1 MNVTLNSFNSYN
13 QYNNQ
18 NRQCCKP
25 KPQSF
30 TANPAQVA
38 GDVIDLVAEQ
48 ATKEKSGFFKPI
60 TDLYDK
66 FTDKIAEHF
75 TAKIIDSK
83 PMLYIAKK
91 LRNSENLFQHCLT
104 LGSLVTSGLYMEK
117 TLTNDKLD
125 KDRKQTLAVN
135 QGLTFIAST
144 AGAYSLDKYLKNWW
158 ENTTSKYIGTQIDN
172 ENFAKNFKGI
182 NQGIDEINK
191 KLKQNP
197 KGDVNKF
204 AEEVKEALKMPK
216 KGEQGYKGFTD
227 FLEHAV
233 KGAIEDAA
241 DAETSVKTVERLKLD
256 KYTDKLVKNGIIKEE
271 KITNELKGK
280 IKGMGALKSIL
291 VFGFVYRYF
300 VPVVVTKPANWLCEK
315 YLSHKKAKNEA
326 KQDQTQKA

>member
-13 QYNNQ
+13 KYNKQNLQY
-18 NRQCCKP
+18 CKP

-30 TANPAQVA
+30 TANPMQNV
-38 GDVIDLVAEQ
+38 GDVAEQ
-48 ATKEKSGFFKPI
+48 IANQAIKEKSSFFKPFSDFYDRC
-60 TDLYDK
+60 TDG
-66 FTDKIAEHF
+66 IAKHF
-75 TAKIIDSK
+75 TAKIVDSA
-83 PMLYIAKK
+83 PMNAIAEK
-91 LRNSENLFQHCLT
+91 LKNSDNLFQHCLT
-104 LGSLVTSGLYMEK
+104 LGSLITSGLYMEK

-135 QGLTFIAST
+135 QGLTFLVST

-158 ENTTSKYIGTQIDN
+158 ENTTSKYIGTQIND

-197 KGDVNKF
+197 NGDVNKF

-216 KGEQGYKGFTD
+216 KGEKGYAGYTE

-233 KGAIEDAA
+233 KGAIEDA
-241 DAETSVKTVERLKLD
+241 DDCVKSVEKLKLD
-256 KYTDKLVKNGIIKEE
+256 KYTDKLVKNG
-271 KITNELKGK
+271 KIAELSSELKGK
-280 IKGMGALKSIL
+280 IKGMGLLRTML

-300 VPVVVTKPANWLCEK
+300 VPVVVTKPANLLCEK

>member
-13 QYNNQ
+13 KYNKQ

-30 TANPAQVA
+30 TANPMQNV
-38 GDVIDLVAEQ
+38 GDVAEQ
-48 ATKEKSGFFKPI
+48 IANQAIKEKSSFFKPFSDFYDRC
-60 TDLYDK
+60 TDG
-66 FTDKIAEHF
+66 IAKHF
-75 TAKIIDSK
+75 TAKIVDSA
-83 PMLYIAKK
+83 PMNAIAEK
-91 LRNSENLFQHCLT
+91 LKNSDNLFQHCLT
-104 LGSLVTSGLYMEK
+104 LGSLITSGLYMEK

-135 QGLTFIAST
+135 QGLTFLVST

-158 ENTTSKYIGTQIDN
+158 ENTTSKYIGTQIND

-197 KGDVNKF
+197 NGDVNKF

-216 KGEQGYKGFTD
+216 KGEKGYAGYTE

-233 KGAIEDAA
+233 KGAIEDA
-241 DAETSVKTVERLKLD
+241 DDCVKSVEKLKLD
-256 KYTDKLVKNGIIKEE
+256 KYTDKLVKNG
-271 KITNELKGK
+271 KIAELSSELKGK
-280 IKGMGALKSIL
+280 IKGMGLLRTML

-300 VPVVVTKPANWLCEK
+300 VPVVVTKPANLLCEK

>member
-13 QYNNQ
+13 KYNKQ

-30 TANPAQVA
+30 TANPMQNV
-38 GDVIDLVAEQ
+38 GDVAEQ
-48 ATKEKSGFFKPI
+48 IANQAIKEKSSFFKPFSDFYDRC
-60 TDLYDK
+60 TDG
-66 FTDKIAEHF
+66 IAKHF
-75 TAKIIDSK
+75 TSKIVDSK
-83 PMLYIAKK
+83 PMNTIAEK
-91 LRNSENLFQHCLT
+91 LKNSDNLFQHCLT
-104 LGSLVTSGLYMEK
+104 LGSLITSGLYMEK

-135 QGLTFIAST
+135 QGLTFLVST

-158 ENTTSKYIGTQIDN
+158 ENTTSKYIGTQIND

-197 KGDVNKF
+197 NGDVNKF

-216 KGEQGYKGFTD
+216 KGEKGYAGYTE

-233 KGAIEDAA
+233 KGAIEDA
-241 DAETSVKTVERLKLD
+241 DDCVKSVEKLKLD
-256 KYTDKLVKNGIIKEE
+256 KYTDKLVKNG
-271 KITNELKGK
+271 KIAELSSELKGK
-280 IKGMGALKSIL
+280 IKGMGLLRTML

-300 VPVVVTKPANWLCEK
+300 VPVVVTKPANLLCEK

>member
-13 QYNNQ
+13 KYNKQ

-30 TANPAQVA
+30 TANPMQNV
-38 GDVIDLVAEQ
+38 GDVAEQ
-48 ATKEKSGFFKPI
+48 IANQAIKEKSSFFKPFSDFYDRC
-60 TDLYDK
+60 TDG
-66 FTDKIAEHF
+66 IAKHF
-75 TAKIIDSK
+75 TAKIVDSA
-83 PMLYIAKK
+83 PMNAIAEK
-91 LRNSENLFQHCLT
+91 LKNSDNLFQHCLT
-104 LGSLVTSGLYMEK
+104 LGSLITSGLYMEK

-135 QGLTFIAST
+135 QGLTFLVST

-158 ENTTSKYIGTQIDN
+158 ENTTSKYIGTQIND

-197 KGDVNKF
+197 NGDVNKF

-216 KGEQGYKGFTD
+216 KGEKGYTGYTE

-233 KGAIEDAA
+233 KGAIEDA
-241 DAETSVKTVERLKLD
+241 DDCVKSVEKLKLD
-256 KYTDKLVKNGIIKEE
+256 KYTDKLVKNG
-271 KITNELKGK
+271 KIAELSSELKGK
-280 IKGMGALKSIL
+280 IKGMGLLRTML

-300 VPVVVTKPANWLCEK
+300 VPVVVTKPANLLCEK

-326 KQDQTQKA
+326 KQDQAQKA

>member
-13 QYNNQ
+13 QYNKQ
-18 NRQCCKP
+18 NLQCCKP

-30 TANPAQVA
+30 TANPVQNA
-38 GDVIDLVAEQ
+38 GDVIGQIAGQ
-48 ATKEKSGFFKPI
+48 ATKERSGFFKPI

-158 ENTTSKYIGTQIDN
+158 ENTTAKYIGCQIDDN
-172 ENFAKNFKGI
+172 NFGVNFRNINKGI
-182 NQGIDEINK
+182 DKLNK
-191 KLKQNP
+191 KLKENP
-197 KGDVNKF
+197 NGDINAF
-204 AEEVKEALKMPK
+204 ADEIKEALKMPK
-216 KGEQGYKGFTD
+216 EGQKGYNGFTE
-227 FLEHAV
+227 FFEHAV
-233 KGAIEDAA
+233 KGAIQDAA

-256 KYTDKLVKNGIIKEE
+256 KFTNKLVKQGYISELPKELE
-271 KITNELKGK
+271 GK

>member
-25 KPQSF
+25 KPQNF
-30 TANPAQVA
+30 TANPMQNA
-38 GDVIDLVAEQ
+38 GDVAEQ
-48 ATKEKSGFFKPI
+48 IANQAIKEKSGFFKPLSDFYDRC
-60 TDLYDK
+60 TDG
-66 FTDKIAEHF
+66 IAKHF
-75 TAKIIDSK
+75 TAKIVDSK
-83 PMLYIAKK
+83 PMNAIADK
-91 LRNSENLFQHCLT
+91 LKNSDNLFQHCLT
-104 LGSLVTSGLYMEK
+104 LGSLITSGLYMEK

-135 QGLTFIAST
+135 QGLTFLVST

-158 ENTTSKYIGTQIDN
+158 ENTTSKYIGTQINN
-172 ENFAKNFKGI
+172 EDFAKNFKGI

-197 KGDVNKF
+197 DGDVNKI
-204 AEEVKEALKMPK
+204 ADEVKEALKMPK
-216 KGEQGYKGFTD
+216 KGEKGYAGYTE

-233 KGAIEDAA
+233 KGAIEDA
-241 DAETSVKTVERLKLD
+241 DDVVKSVEKLKLN
-256 KYTDKLVKNGIIKEE
+256 KYTDKLVKNGIIRQ
-271 KITNELKGK
+271 TQLTSELNGK
-280 IKGMGALKSIL
+280 IKGMGLLRTML

-315 YLSHKKAKNEA
+315 YLSHKQAKNEA
-326 KQDQTQKA
+326 KQYQTQKA

>member
-13 QYNNQ
+13 KYNKQ
-18 NRQCCKP
+18 NHQCCKP

-30 TANPAQVA
+30 TANPMQNV
-38 GDVIDLVAEQ
+38 GDVAEQ
-48 ATKEKSGFFKPI
+48 IANQAIKEKSSFFKPFSDFYDRC
-60 TDLYDK
+60 TDG
-66 FTDKIAEHF
+66 IAKHF
-75 TAKIIDSK
+75 TAKIVDSA
-83 PMLYIAKK
+83 PMNAIAEK
-91 LRNSENLFQHCLT
+91 LKNSDNLFQHCLT
-104 LGSLVTSGLYMEK
+104 LGSLITSGLYMEK

-135 QGLTFIAST
+135 QGLTFLVST

-158 ENTTSKYIGTQIDN
+158 ENTTSKYIGTQIDD

-197 KGDVNKF
+197 NGDVNKF

-216 KGEQGYKGFTD
+216 KGEKGYTGYTE

-233 KGAIEDAA
+233 KGAIEDA
-241 DAETSVKTVERLKLD
+241 DDCVKSVERLKLD
-256 KYTDKLVKNGIIKEE
+256 KYTDKLVKNG
-271 KITNELKGK
+271 KIAELSSELKGK
-280 IKGMGALKSIL
+280 IKGMGLLRTML

-300 VPVVVTKPANWLCEK
+300 VPVVVTKPANLLCEK

-326 KQDQTQKA
+326 KQDQTQKT

>member
-13 QYNNQ
+13 QYNKQ
-18 NRQCCKP
+18 NLQCCKP

-30 TANPAQVA
+30 TANPMQNV
-38 GDVIDLVAEQ
+38 GDVAEQ
-48 ATKEKSGFFKPI
+48 IANQAIKEKSSFFKPFSDFYDRC
-60 TDLYDK
+60 TDG
-66 FTDKIAEHF
+66 IAKHF
-75 TAKIIDSK
+75 TAKIVDSA
-83 PMLYIAKK
+83 PMNAIAEK
-91 LRNSENLFQHCLT
+91 LKNSDNLFQHCLT
-104 LGSLVTSGLYMEK
+104 LGSLITSGLYMEK

-135 QGLTFIAST
+135 QGLTFLVST

-158 ENTTSKYIGTQIDN
+158 ENTTSKYIGTQIDD

-197 KGDVNKF
+197 NGDVNKF

-216 KGEQGYKGFTD
+216 KGEKGYTGYTE

-233 KGAIEDAA
+233 KGAIEDA
-241 DAETSVKTVERLKLD
+241 DDCVKSVERLKLD
-256 KYTDKLVKNGIIKEE
+256 KYTDKLVKNG
-271 KITNELKGK
+271 KIAELSSELKGK
-280 IKGMGALKSIL
+280 IKGMGLLRTML

-300 VPVVVTKPANWLCEK
+300 VPVVVTKPANLLCEK

>member
-13 QYNNQ
+13 KYNKQ

-30 TANPAQVA
+30 TANPMQNV
-38 GDVIDLVAEQ
+38 GDVAEQ
-48 ATKEKSGFFKPI
+48 IANQAIKEKSSFFKPFSDFYDRC
-60 TDLYDK
+60 TDG
-66 FTDKIAEHF
+66 IAKHF
-75 TAKIIDSK
+75 TAKIVDSA
-83 PMLYIAKK
+83 PMNAIAEK
-91 LRNSENLFQHCLT
+91 LKNSDNLFQHCLT
-104 LGSLVTSGLYMEK
+104 LGSLITSGLYMEK

-135 QGLTFIAST
+135 QGLTFLVST

-158 ENTTSKYIGTQIDN
+158 ENTTSKYIGTQIND

-197 KGDVNKF
+197 NGDVNKF

-216 KGEQGYKGFTD
+216 KGEKGYTGYTE

-233 KGAIEDAA
+233 KGAIEDA
-241 DAETSVKTVERLKLD
+241 DDCVKSVEKLKLD
-256 KYTDKLVKNGIIKEE
+256 KYTDKLVKNG
-271 KITNELKGK
+271 KIAELSSELKGK
-280 IKGMGALKSIL
+280 IKGMGLLRTML

-300 VPVVVTKPANWLCEK
+300 VPVVVTKPANLLCEK

-326 KQDQTQKA
+326 KQDQTPKA

>member
-13 QYNNQ
+13 KYNKQ

-30 TANPAQVA
+30 TANPMQNV
-38 GDVIDLVAEQ
+38 GDVAEQ
-48 ATKEKSGFFKPI
+48 IANQAIKEKSSFFKPFSDFYDRC
-60 TDLYDK
+60 TDG
-66 FTDKIAEHF
+66 IAKHF
-75 TAKIIDSK
+75 TAKIVDSA
-83 PMLYIAKK
+83 PMNAIAAK
-91 LRNSENLFQHCLT
+91 LKNSDNLFQHCLT
-104 LGSLVTSGLYMEK
+104 LGSLITSGLYMEK

-135 QGLTFIAST
+135 QGLTFLVST

-158 ENTTSKYIGTQIDN
+158 ENTTSKYIGTQIND

-197 KGDVNKF
+197 NGDVNKF

-216 KGEQGYKGFTD
+216 KGEKGYTGYTE

-233 KGAIEDAA
+233 KGAIEDA
-241 DAETSVKTVERLKLD
+241 DDCVKSVEKLKLD
-256 KYTDKLVKNGIIKEE
+256 KYTDKLVKNG
-271 KITNELKGK
+271 KIAELSSELKGK
-280 IKGMGALKSIL
+280 IKGMGLLRTML

-300 VPVVVTKPANWLCEK
+300 VPVVVTKPANLLCEK

>member
-13 QYNNQ
+13 KYNKQ

-30 TANPAQVA
+30 TANPMQNV
-38 GDVIDLVAEQ
+38 GDVAEQ
-48 ATKEKSGFFKPI
+48 IANQAIKEKSSFFKPFSDFYDRC
-60 TDLYDK
+60 TDGIAKHFAAKIVDSAPMNA
-66 FTDKIAEHF
+66 IAE
-75 TAKIIDSK
+75 
-83 PMLYIAKK
+83 K
-91 LRNSENLFQHCLT
+91 LKNSDNLFQHCLT
-104 LGSLVTSGLYMEK
+104 LGSLITSGLYMEK

-135 QGLTFIAST
+135 QGLTFLVST

-158 ENTTSKYIGTQIDN
+158 ENTTSKYIGTQIND

-197 KGDVNKF
+197 NGDVNKF

-216 KGEQGYKGFTD
+216 KGEKGYTGYTE

-233 KGAIEDAA
+233 KGAIEDA
-241 DAETSVKTVERLKLD
+241 DDCVKSVEKLKLD
-256 KYTDKLVKNGIIKEE
+256 KYTDKLVKNG
-271 KITNELKGK
+271 KIAELSSELKGK
-280 IKGMGALKSIL
+280 IKGMGLLRTML

-300 VPVVVTKPANWLCEK
+300 VPVVITKPANLLCEK

>member
-13 QYNNQ
+13 KYNKQ
-18 NRQCCKP
+18 NLQCCKP

-30 TANPAQVA
+30 TANPMQNV
-38 GDVIDLVAEQ
+38 GDVAEQ
-48 ATKEKSGFFKPI
+48 IANQAIKEKSSFFKPFSDFYDRC
-60 TDLYDK
+60 TDG
-66 FTDKIAEHF
+66 IAKHF
-75 TAKIIDSK
+75 TAKIVDSA
-83 PMLYIAKK
+83 PMNAIAEK
-91 LRNSENLFQHCLT
+91 LKNSDNLFQHCLT
-104 LGSLVTSGLYMEK
+104 LGSLITSGLYMEK

-135 QGLTFIAST
+135 QGLTFLVST

-158 ENTTSKYIGTQIDN
+158 ENTTSKYIGTQIND

-197 KGDVNKF
+197 NGDVNKF

-216 KGEQGYKGFTD
+216 KGEKGYTGYTE

-233 KGAIEDAA
+233 KGAIEDA
-241 DAETSVKTVERLKLD
+241 DDCVKSVEKLKLD
-256 KYTDKLVKNGIIKEE
+256 KYTDKLVKNG
-271 KITNELKGK
+271 KIAELSSELKGK
-280 IKGMGALKSIL
+280 IKGMGLLRTML

-300 VPVVVTKPANWLCEK
+300 VPVVVTKPANLLCEK

>member
-13 QYNNQ
+13 KYNKQ

-30 TANPAQVA
+30 TANPMQNV
-38 GDVIDLVAEQ
+38 GDVAEQ
-48 ATKEKSGFFKPI
+48 IANQAIKEKSSFFKPFSDFYDRC
-60 TDLYDK
+60 TDG
-66 FTDKIAEHF
+66 IAKHF
-75 TAKIIDSK
+75 TAKIVDSA
-83 PMLYIAKK
+83 PMNAIAEK
-91 LRNSENLFQHCLT
+91 LKNSDNLFQHCLT
-104 LGSLVTSGLYMEK
+104 LGSLITSGLYMEK

-135 QGLTFIAST
+135 QGLTFLVST

-158 ENTTSKYIGTQIDN
+158 KNTTSKYIGTQIND

-197 KGDVNKF
+197 NGDVNKF

-216 KGEQGYKGFTD
+216 KGEKGYTGYTE

-233 KGAIEDAA
+233 KGAIEDA
-241 DAETSVKTVERLKLD
+241 DDCVKSVERLKLD
-256 KYTDKLVKNGIIKEE
+256 KYTDKLVKNG
-271 KITNELKGK
+271 KIAELSSELKGK
-280 IKGMGALKSIL
+280 IKGMGLLRTML

-300 VPVVVTKPANWLCEK
+300 VPVVVTKPANLLCEK

>member
-25 KPQSF
+25 KPQNF
-30 TANPAQVA
+30 TANPVQNA
-38 GDVIDLVAEQ
+38 GDVAEQ
-48 ATKEKSGFFKPI
+48 IANQAIKEKSGFFKPLSDFYDRC
-60 TDLYDK
+60 TDG
-66 FTDKIAEHF
+66 IAKHF
-75 TAKIIDSK
+75 TAKIVDSK
-83 PMLYIAKK
+83 PMNAIADK
-91 LRNSENLFQHCLT
+91 LKNSDNLFQHCLT
-104 LGSLVTSGLYMEK
+104 LGSLITSGLYMEK

-135 QGLTFIAST
+135 QGLTFLVST

-158 ENTTSKYIGTQIDN
+158 ENTTSKYIGTQIND

-182 NQGIDEINK
+182 NQGINEINK

-197 KGDVNKF
+197 NGDVNKI
-204 AEEVKEALKMPK
+204 ADEVKEALKMPK
-216 KGEQGYKGFTD
+216 KGEKGYEGFTE

-233 KGAIEDAA
+233 KGAIEDA
-241 DAETSVKTVERLKLD
+241 DDSVKSVEKLKLD
-256 KYTDKLVKNGIIKEE
+256 KYTDKLVKNG
-271 KITNELKGK
+271 KITELSSELKGK
-280 IKGMGALKSIL
+280 IKGMGLLRTML

-315 YLSHKKAKNEA
+315 YLSHKQAKNEA
-326 KQDQTQKA
+326 KQDQTKKA

>member
-25 KPQSF
+25 KPQNF
-30 TANPAQVA
+30 TANPVQNA
-38 GDVIDLVAEQ
+38 GDVAEQ
-48 ATKEKSGFFKPI
+48 IANQAIKEKSGFFKPLSDFYDRC
-60 TDLYDK
+60 TDG
-66 FTDKIAEHF
+66 IAKHF
-75 TAKIIDSK
+75 TAKIVDSK
-83 PMLYIAKK
+83 PMNAIADK
-91 LRNSENLFQHCLT
+91 LKNSDNLFQHCLT
-104 LGSLVTSGLYMEK
+104 LGSLITSGLYMEK

-135 QGLTFIAST
+135 QGLTFLVST

-158 ENTTSKYIGTQIDN
+158 ENTTSKYIGTQINN
-172 ENFAKNFKGI
+172 EDFAKNFKGI

-197 KGDVNKF
+197 DGDVNKI
-204 AEEVKEALKMPK
+204 ADEVKEALKMPK
-216 KGEQGYKGFTD
+216 KGEKGYAGYTE

-233 KGAIEDAA
+233 KGAIEDA
-241 DAETSVKTVERLKLD
+241 DDVVKSVEKLKLN
-256 KYTDKLVKNGIIKEE
+256 KYTDKLVKNGIIRQ
-271 KITNELKGK
+271 TQLTSELNGK
-280 IKGMGALKSIL
+280 IKGMGLLRTML

-315 YLSHKKAKNEA
+315 YLSHKQAKNEA
-326 KQDQTQKA
+326 KQYQTQKA

>member
-13 QYNNQ
+13 KYNKQ

-30 TANPAQVA
+30 TANPMQNV
-38 GDVIDLVAEQ
+38 GDVAEQ
-48 ATKEKSGFFKPI
+48 IANQAIKEKSSFFKPFSDFYDRC
-60 TDLYDK
+60 TDG
-66 FTDKIAEHF
+66 IAKHF
-75 TAKIIDSK
+75 TAKIVDSA
-83 PMLYIAKK
+83 PMNAIAAK
-91 LRNSENLFQHCLT
+91 LKNSDNLFQHCLT
-104 LGSLVTSGLYMEK
+104 LGSLITSGLYMEK

-135 QGLTFIAST
+135 QGLTFLVST

-158 ENTTSKYIGTQIDN
+158 ENTTSKYIGTQIND

-197 KGDVNKF
+197 NGDVNKF

-216 KGEQGYKGFTD
+216 RGEKGYTGYTE

-233 KGAIEDAA
+233 KGAIEDA
-241 DAETSVKTVERLKLD
+241 DDCVKSVERLKLD
-256 KYTDKLVKNGIIKEE
+256 KYTDKLVKNG
-271 KITNELKGK
+271 KIAELSSELKGK
-280 IKGMGALKSIL
+280 IKGMGLLRTML

-300 VPVVVTKPANWLCEK
+300 VPVVVTKPANLLCEK

-326 KQDQTQKA
+326 KEDQTQKA

>member
-13 QYNNQ
+13 QYNKQ
-18 NRQCCKP
+18 NLQCCKP

-30 TANPAQVA
+30 TANPMQNV
-38 GDVIDLVAEQ
+38 GDVAEQ
-48 ATKEKSGFFKPI
+48 IANQAIKEKSSFFKPFSDFYDRC
-60 TDLYDK
+60 TDG
-66 FTDKIAEHF
+66 IAKHF
-75 TAKIIDSK
+75 TAKIVDSA
-83 PMLYIAKK
+83 PMNAIAEK
-91 LRNSENLFQHCLT
+91 LKNSDNLFQHCLT
-104 LGSLVTSGLYMEK
+104 LGSLITSGLYMEK

-135 QGLTFIAST
+135 QGLTFLVST

-158 ENTTSKYIGTQIDN
+158 ENTTSKYIGTQIND

-197 KGDVNKF
+197 NGDVNKF

-216 KGEQGYKGFTD
+216 KGEKGYTGYTE

-233 KGAIEDAA
+233 KGAIEDA
-241 DAETSVKTVERLKLD
+241 DDCVKSVEKLKLD
-256 KYTDKLVKNGIIKEE
+256 KYTDKLVKNG
-271 KITNELKGK
+271 KIAELSSELKGK
-280 IKGMGALKSIL
+280 IKGMGLLRTML

-300 VPVVVTKPANWLCEK
+300 VPVVVTKPANLLCEK

>member
-1 MNVTLNSFNSYN
+1 M
-13 QYNNQ
+13 Q
-18 NRQCCKP
+18 N
-25 KPQSF
+25 
-30 TANPAQVA
+30 A
-38 GDVIDLVAEQ
+38 GDVIEQIAEQ
-48 ATKEKSGFFKPI
+48 ATKENSGFFKPI

-197 KGDVNKF
+197 NGDVNQI
-204 AEEVKEALKMPK
+204 ADEVKEALKMPK
-216 KGEQGYKGFTD
+216 KGEQGYKGFTE

-233 KGAIEDAA
+233 KGAIEDA
-241 DAETSVKTVERLKLD
+241 DDCVKSIERLKLD

-271 KITNELKGK
+271 KLTTELKGK

-300 VPVVVTKPANWLCEK
+300 VPVVVTKPANLLCEK

>member
-18 NRQCCKP
+18 NRQCCNP

-30 TANPAQVA
+30 TANPVQNA
-38 GDVIDLVAEQ
+38 GDVIEQIAEQ
-48 ATKEKSGFFKPI
+48 ATKENSGFFKPI

-197 KGDVNKF
+197 NGDVNQI
-204 AEEVKEALKMPK
+204 ADEVKEALKMPK
-216 KGEQGYKGFTD
+216 KGEQGYKGFTE

-233 KGAIEDAA
+233 KGAIEDA
-241 DAETSVKTVERLKLD
+241 DDCVKSIERLKLD

-271 KITNELKGK
+271 KLTTELKGK

-300 VPVVVTKPANWLCEK
+300 VPVVVTKPANLLCEK

>member
-13 QYNNQ
+13 KYNKQ

-30 TANPAQVA
+30 TANPMQNV
-38 GDVIDLVAEQ
+38 GDVAEQ
-48 ATKEKSGFFKPI
+48 IANQAIKEKSSFFKPFSDFYDRC
-60 TDLYDK
+60 TDG
-66 FTDKIAEHF
+66 IAKHF
-75 TAKIIDSK
+75 TAKIVDSA
-83 PMLYIAKK
+83 PMNAIAEK
-91 LRNSENLFQHCLT
+91 LKNSDNLFQHCLT
-104 LGSLVTSGLYMEK
+104 LGSLITSGLYMEK

-135 QGLTFIAST
+135 QGLTFLVST

-158 ENTTSKYIGTQIDN
+158 ENTTSKYIGTQIND

-197 KGDVNKF
+197 NGDVNKF

-216 KGEQGYKGFTD
+216 KGEKGYTGYTE

-233 KGAIEDAA
+233 KGAIEDA
-241 DAETSVKTVERLKLD
+241 DDCVKSVERLKLD
-256 KYTDKLVKNGIIKEE
+256 KYTDKLVKNG
-271 KITNELKGK
+271 KIAELSSELKGK
-280 IKGMGALKSIL
+280 IKGMGLLRTML

-300 VPVVVTKPANWLCEK
+300 VPVVVTKPANLLCEK

-326 KQDQTQKA
+326 KQDQTPKA

>member
-13 QYNNQ
+13 QYNKQ

-30 TANPAQVA
+30 TANPMQNV
-38 GDVIDLVAEQ
+38 GDVAEQ
-48 ATKEKSGFFKPI
+48 IANQAIKEKSGFFKPFSDFYDRC
-60 TDLYDK
+60 TDG
-66 FTDKIAEHF
+66 IAKHF
-75 TAKIIDSK
+75 TAKIVDSA
-83 PMLYIAKK
+83 PMNTIAEK
-91 LRNSENLFQHCLT
+91 LKNSDNLFQHCLT
-104 LGSLVTSGLYMEK
+104 LGSLITSGLYMEK

-135 QGLTFIAST
+135 QGLTFLVST

-158 ENTTSKYIGTQIDN
+158 ENTTSKYIGTQIND

-197 KGDVNKF
+197 NGDVNKF

-216 KGEQGYKGFTD
+216 KGEKGYTGYTE

-233 KGAIEDAA
+233 KGAIEDA
-241 DAETSVKTVERLKLD
+241 DDCVKSVEKLKLD
-256 KYTDKLVKNGIIKEE
+256 KYTDKLVKNG
-271 KITNELKGK
+271 KIAELSSELKGR
-280 IKGMGALKSIL
+280 IKGMGLLRTML